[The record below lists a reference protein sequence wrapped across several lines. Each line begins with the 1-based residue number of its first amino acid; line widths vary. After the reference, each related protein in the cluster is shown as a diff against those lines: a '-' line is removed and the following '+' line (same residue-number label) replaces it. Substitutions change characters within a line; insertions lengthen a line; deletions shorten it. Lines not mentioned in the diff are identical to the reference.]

1 MEKYRKDQLYVCEV
15 RFLDEYGDAR
25 GKIYEY
31 FAPRYLIEASWD
43 ECGRSTNFVVKTG
56 TTYKA
61 VEIVDIDSVC
71 INTKATKFMSGCLD
85 LDFCG
90 SGILLRPRERALCWD
105 YEYPAEYCLSVPGKN
120 PYQLIEVEVELQ
132 EGGTSWFLCHID
144 AAGKLCNNTHV
155 EVFDEGVMKQG
166 FVKEFC
172 KVGENTTPEDCP
184 AFITKILHC
193 SIEWDKKVLGCS
205 AEEWYDSVH
214 VGNIVDN
221 TFTKDTIKSF
231 DNHVKEKTSMFNNTG
246 MASMNTNKMMDKL
259 FRKADD
265 VVWDL
270 MSGKIGVMKDDSIIT
285 AEQDDDL
292 GWITSENMF
301 ADFGTS
307 IPAFATAMPLSS
319 VSEGDMV
326 MDSKGVAGWITQ
338 KGKSTFKLLKAN
350 GQNTK
355 WTPPKTMVNGNAQ
368 TVMVVKTIFGDSLTG
383 MQGSL
388 LPMMMM
394 MEEEGTKEEALSSL
408 FPLMMMQGGM
418 IQTEG
423 GNNNM
428 MQTMLMM
435 KAMKGGGEGMSKML
449 PMMMMQ
455 GGGNMFG
462 GGDNQGGMN
471 PMMMAM
477 MMGG

>member
-15 RFLDEYGDAR
+15 RFLDEAGNAR

-31 FAPRYLIEASWD
+31 FAPKYLIEASWD
-43 ECGRSTNFVVKTG
+43 ECGRGTNFVVKTG
-56 TTYKA
+56 TTYKV
-61 VEIVDIDSVC
+61 VEIVGVGCAGTKPS
-71 INTKATKFMSGCLD
+71 TKATRFMSGCLD
-85 LDFCG
+85 LDFRG
-90 SGILLRPRERALCWD
+90 SGISLRPIEECLCWD

-120 PYQLIEVEVELQ
+120 PYQLLEVMVTLLHEDRSE
-132 EGGTSWFLCHID
+132 WFLCHID
-144 AAGKLCNNTHV
+144 AASELANNTPV
-155 EVFDEGVMKQG
+155 GVFDEGE
-166 FVKEFC
+166 VKRGVVEEFHQ
-172 KVGENTTPEDCP
+172 VGTRVTPEDCP
-184 AFITKILHC
+184 AFITKILYC
-193 SIEWDKKVLGCS
+193 PVEWDKKVLGCS
-205 AEEWYDSVH
+205 ADEWYDSVYL
-214 VGNIVDN
+214 GRNIDKVTDTHNN
-221 TFTKDTIKSF
+221 T
-231 DNHVKEKTSMFNNTG
+231 KEKTSMFNNTG

-307 IPAFATAMPLSS
+307 IPAFATAMPLTA

-355 WTPPKTMVNGNAQ
+355 WTPPKTMVNGNTQ
-368 TVMVVKTIFGDSLTG
+368 TVMVVKTIFGDNLSS

-388 LPMMMM
+388 LPIMMM
-394 MEEEGTKEEALSSL
+394 MEEEGTGDEALSSL
-408 FPLMMMQGGM
+408 IPLMMMQGGM
-418 IQTEG
+418 MQTEG
-423 GNNNM
+423 GNNSM

-435 KAMKGGGEGMSKML
+435 KAMKGGGNGVSKL
-449 PMMMMQ
+449 IPMMMMQ

-462 GGDNQGGMN
+462 GGDSQGGMN

-477 MMGG
+477 MMSK